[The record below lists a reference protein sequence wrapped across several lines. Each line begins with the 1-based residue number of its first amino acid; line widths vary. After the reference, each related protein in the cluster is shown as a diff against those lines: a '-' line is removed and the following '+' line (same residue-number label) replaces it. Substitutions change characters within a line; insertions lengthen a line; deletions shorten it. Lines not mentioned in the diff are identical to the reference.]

1 MIGFDYFPRTRVVFG
16 PGTVDRAGELAKELG
31 AERVFLV
38 TDAGLVAAGHC
49 ARLEASLAA
58 AGIEFRRYGEVPENP
73 GSKDVSSCRAALG
86 DWQPDL
92 LIGLGGGSSI
102 DLAKGCNF
110 VLAGGGRMEDYW
122 GVNKAKGKLLPLIA
136 IPTTAGTGTE
146 MQSFALIEEDGTH
159 QKMACGDLQAAPRV
173 AILDPELTFS
183 KPVHVTAATGM
194 DALGHALETA
204 VTTKRTPISQLYS
217 REAFRLIQAYL
228 PLVLS
233 DPQDLEARGRM
244 LRGSAYAGL
253 AIELSMLGAAHSLAN
268 PLTARL
274 GLPHG
279 QAVGLM
285 LPAVISF
292 NAEDPA
298 VAELYAELARSAGL
312 CEWTAPADQALQA
325 LLARVEY
332 LLEAAGF
339 AGSLA
344 ENGIDDAKLGELAAE
359 AASQWT
365 AQFNPRPVTAKEFRQ
380 ILTQARIPVS

>member
-1 MIGFDYFPRTRVVFG
+1 MIGFDYFPRTRVIFG
-16 PGTVDRAGELAKELG
+16 PGTADRAGALAKELG
-31 AERVFLV
+31 GHRVFLV

-58 AGIEFRRYGEVPENP
+58 AGIDFRLYADVPENP
-73 GSKDVSSCRAALG
+73 SSEDVTRCRKALG

-122 GVNKAKGKLLPLIA
+122 GVNKAKGELLPLIA

-146 MQSFALIEEDGTH
+146 VQSFALIEEEGTH
-159 QKMACGDLQAAPRV
+159 QKMACGDSQAAPRV

-204 VTTKRTPISQLYS
+204 VTSKRTPISQLYS

-228 PLVLS
+228 PVVLS

-244 LRGSAYAGL
+244 LRGSTYAGL

-279 QAVGLM
+279 QAVGVM
-285 LPAVISF
+285 LPEVIRF
-292 NAEDPA
+292 NAEEPEI
-298 VAELYAELARSAGL
+298 AELYAELARSAGI
-312 CEWTAPADQALQA
+312 CEWAASVDQALQA
-325 LLARVEY
+325 LLGRVEE

-344 ENGIDDAKLGELAAE
+344 EKEISEGRIGELAGE
-359 AASQWT
+359 AARQWT
-365 AQFNPRPVTAKEFRQ
+365 AQFNPRPVGAEDFRH